1 MPAKPL
7 SEITSSL
14 FPEFSQT
21 FPDSGDGR
29 RPRARDRAAQW
40 RVDKA
45 REYSY
50 AASRAQSG
58 QEAEALA
65 TQYEQALEDG
75 PDFTRYRRDSDFAPP
90 PKITMD
96 RNALARL
103 RFKLHAIY
111 KGSWKHKA
119 KGKHAGVIQRTTL
132 AVFDALCG
140 LAGKHGQVFPS
151 LEGLAY
157 LAKCCKNT
165 VIAALKELEFYGFVT
180 VHRRLKRVRTALG
193 FKTEQDTNAYSLH
206 EPNSWGQNALKLF
219 GNLFSGGAESN
230 KWAARNP
237 ESLNSKDRGRNSP
250 PSGPPQGSWGH
261 LREVWDAS

>member
-7 SEITSSL
+7 SEINSTL
-14 FPEFSQT
+14 FPDLSPSL
-21 FPDSGDGR
+21 PDSGERR

-40 RVDKA
+40 RVDMA
-45 REYSY
+45 RAYAY

-65 TQYEQALEDG
+65 QAYEQTLEDG

-111 KGSWKHKA
+111 KGSWKHKE

-140 LAGKHGQVFPS
+140 LAAKHGQVFPA

-165 VIAALKELEFYGFVT
+165 VIAALKEL
-180 VHRRLKRVRTALG
+180 
-193 FKTEQDTNAYSLH
+193 
-206 EPNSWGQNALKLF
+206 
-219 GNLFSGGAESN
+219 
-230 KWAARNP
+230 
-237 ESLNSKDRGRNSP
+237 
-250 PSGPPQGSWGH
+250 
-261 LREVWDAS
+261 